1 MTAAVKFKLKLY
13 VTGLTPAATQ
23 AIESVRALELRL
35 GPDRTAIEI
44 IDVLDNPVAALD
56 DDVYATPTLFRI
68 QPAPVRRVFG
78 AFTSVQALI
87 NNLDLEA

>member
-44 IDVLDNPVAALD
+44 IEIGRAHV
-56 DDVYATPTLFRI
+56 
-68 QPAPVRRVFG
+68 
-78 AFTSVQALI
+78 
-87 NNLDLEA
+87 